1 MGKARV
7 AVMVGPKGRG
17 SNMAALAAACAAG
30 KVDAEIA
37 VVIAPKEGSPALDRA
52 SELGLKTAVVEPGD
66 GFGERLLAAFEGCQ
80 IVCLAG
86 FLRLLPPD
94 VLAAFPDRVLNIHP
108 ALLPKFGGKGMYGHH
123 VHEAVLAAGESESGC
138 TVHLVTEKY
147 DEGRILVQK
156 RCTVLPEDT
165 PDTLAARVL
174 ELEHAAYPEALL
186 QVVEA
191 FGSAPSN
198 RRFEPRPEDAPASDK
213 EPEQRLSR
221 GALPK
226 ELRLQH
232 PLFTHVAI
240 PIMRALCWVL
250 FTLLGPFRSPNRKAI
265 PRSGGL
271 IILSNHRAD
280 VDPIAVQLACPRP
293 IYFMAK
299 SELFSMPVIGWLMR
313 GFRAFPVK
321 RGEPDRNALKKAAA
335 YTHAGQVV
343 CLFPEGQLTETG
355 ELQALKPGA
364 ALIVRMA
371 GTPVI
376 CCGLKRTD
384 AIMPYGKVLPRPA
397 LGWVTCSWG
406 EPHTFDKH
414 SNAEEIL
421 DWVEAELRRLTA

>member
-1 MGKARV
+1 
-7 AVMVGPKGRG
+7 MVGPKGRG
-17 SNMAALAAACAAG
+17 SNMAALAAACATG
-30 KVDAEIA
+30 MIDAEIA

-52 SELGLKTAVVEPGD
+52 NELGLKTAVVEPGED
-66 GFGERLLAAFEGCQ
+66 FGERLLAAFEGCQ
-80 IVCLAG
+80 VVCLAG
-86 FLRLLPPD
+86 FLRLLPAE

-123 VHEAVLAAGESESGC
+123 VHEAVLAAGETESGC
-138 TVHLVTEKY
+138 TVHLVNEKY

-156 RCTVLPEDT
+156 RCPVHPEDT

-174 ELEHAAYPEALL
+174 ELEHEAYPEALNL
-186 QVVEA
+186 ILSEFSKSKIENPKSKIEA
-191 FGSAPSN
+191 P
-198 RRFEPRPEDAPASDK
+198 
-213 EPEQRLSR
+213 
-221 GALPK
+221 
-226 ELRLQH
+226 LQH

-240 PIMRALCWVL
+240 PFMRALCWVL

-265 PRSGGL
+265 PKTGGL

-299 SELFSMPVIGWLMR
+299 SELFSMPVVGWLMR

-321 RGEPDRNALKKAAA
+321 RGEADRNALKKAAA

-343 CLFPEGQLTETG
+343 CLFPEGQLTQTG

-384 AIMPYGKVLPRPA
+384 AIMPYGKVIPRPA
-397 LGWVTCSWG
+397 FGWVTCSWG

-414 SNAEEIL
+414 AKAEEIL
-421 DWVEAELRRLTA
+421 EWVEAELRRLTA